1 MATNLPNVPIPQDK
15 IGESFVWRDW
25 FQRLGNRVFGSMSAQ
40 NTNAVFITGGTVD
53 NTVVGSVTP
62 AAGTFTA
69 LTGTFTGGSI
79 NNTPIGATTPSTIKG
94 TTVQASTVAGFKSS
108 DGSTGYTGTITTAS
122 LVGKTVTIKDG
133 IITNIA

>member
-1 MATNLPNVPIPQDK
+1 MVTNLPNVPIPQDK

-25 FQRLGNRVFGSMSAQ
+25 FQRLGNRVFGSMSTQ
-40 NTNAVFITGGTVD
+40 NTNAVFITGGTID
-53 NTVVGSVTP
+53 STVIGGTTP

-69 LTGTFTGGSI
+69 LTGVFTGGSI
-79 NNTPIGATTPSTIKG
+79 NNTPIGATTPNTIKG
-94 TTVQASTVAGFKSS
+94 TTVQVSNAAGFKSS
-108 DGSTGYTGTITTAS
+108 DGSAGYTGTITTAS